1 MSIKRLR
8 NTNNLAMIKSIEEIN
23 GMREA
28 GKLAAEVLDMITNYV
43 KPGISTGELDK
54 ICHDYI
60 VEEQKAIPAN
70 VGYRGFEKTLCTS
83 LNQVICHGIPD
94 DKRFLKNG
102 DILNID
108 VTVIKDGW
116 HGDTSKMFLVGKT
129 EAHNER
135 LVNITQECLYKGIKA
150 IMPGAKLGDIGHAI
164 QEHAEK
170 NHYSVVEEYCGHG
183 IGKVYHDEPQILHY
197 GTPNTGL
204 EIKEG
209 MCFTI
214 EPMINLGTKFT
225 KTLSDGWTVETKDGR
240 NSAQWEH
247 TILVTKEGSEVL
259 TKRSD
264 ENF

>member
-1 MSIKRLR
+1 
-8 NTNNLAMIKSIEEIN
+8 MIKSVEEIN

-28 GKLAAEVLDMITNYV
+28 GKLAAEVLDMITKFV

-60 VEEQKAIPAN
+60 VEEQRAIPAN

-94 DKRFLKNG
+94 DTRFLKNG

-135 LVNITQECLYKGIKA
+135 LVKITQECLYKGIEA
-150 IMPGAKLGDIGHAI
+150 VVPGAKLGDIGHAI
-164 QEHAEK
+164 QEHAEM

-183 IGKVYHDEPQILHY
+183 IGQVYHDEPQILHY

>member
-1 MSIKRLR
+1 
-8 NTNNLAMIKSIEEIN
+8 MIKSIEEIN

-28 GKLAAEVLDMITNYV
+28 GKIAAEVLDMITNFV

-135 LVNITQECLYKGIKA
+135 LVSIAQECLYKGIKA
-150 IMPGAKLGDIGHAI
+150 VMPGAKLGDIGHAI
-164 QEHAEK
+164 QEYAEK
-170 NHYSVVEEYCGHG
+170 NHCSVVEEYCGHG

-214 EPMINLGTKFT
+214 EPMINLGAKFT

-247 TILVTKEGSEVL
+247 TILVTKEGSEIL

>member
-1 MSIKRLR
+1 
-8 NTNNLAMIKSIEEIN
+8 MIKSVEEIN

-28 GKLAAEVLDMITNYV
+28 GKLAAEVLDMITNFV

-54 ICHDYI
+54 ICHNYI

-129 EAHNER
+129 EVHNER

-150 IMPGAKLGDIGHAI
+150 VMPGAKLGDIGHAI

-225 KTLSDGWTVETKDGR
+225 KILSDGWTVETKDGR

>member
-1 MSIKRLR
+1 
-8 NTNNLAMIKSIEEIN
+8 
-23 GMREA
+23 
-28 GKLAAEVLDMITNYV
+28 
-43 KPGISTGELDK
+43 
-54 ICHDYI
+54 
-60 VEEQKAIPAN
+60 
-70 VGYRGFEKTLCTS
+70 
-83 LNQVICHGIPD
+83 
-94 DKRFLKNG
+94 
-102 DILNID
+102 
-108 VTVIKDGW
+108 
-116 HGDTSKMFLVGKT
+116 
-129 EAHNER
+129 
-135 LVNITQECLYKGIKA
+135 
-150 IMPGAKLGDIGHAI
+150 MPGAKLGDIGHAI
-164 QEHAEK
+164 QEHAEM

-183 IGKVYHDEPQILHY
+183 IGQVYHDEPQILHY